1 MLKIILLA
9 SVILVGLASCSVEE
23 ESTSD
28 FVSDR
33 GSWPLD
39 PGTFLCVKILM
50 ICLGMFKSYMAQYNK
65 NYVSLEEHNIRF
77 QNFQVIYLGLIIIL
91 IYGKKITLW
100 KL

>member
-1 MLKIILLA
+1 
-9 SVILVGLASCSVEE
+9 
-23 ESTSD
+23 
-28 FVSDR
+28 
-33 GSWPLD
+33 
-39 PGTFLCVKILM
+39 M

-91 IYGKKITLW
+91 IYGKKITLR